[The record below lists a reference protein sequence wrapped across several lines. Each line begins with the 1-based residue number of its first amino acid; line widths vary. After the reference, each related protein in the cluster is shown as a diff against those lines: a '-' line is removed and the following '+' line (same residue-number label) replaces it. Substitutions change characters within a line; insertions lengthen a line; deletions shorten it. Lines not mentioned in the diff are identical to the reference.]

1 MKVILKA
8 SNSFSPEGSLLR
20 MLDRD
25 WQGNTALHAAVEGGF
40 IEIVS
45 LLLATWN
52 NDSIAF
58 QGKYDY
64 SISKLV
70 KQKRGYD
77 FALESKELDCR
88 FL

>member
-1 MKVILKA
+1 
-8 SNSFSPEGSLLR
+8 

-40 IEIVS
+40 IEIVK

-70 KQKRGYD
+70 
-77 FALESKELDCR
+77 E
-88 FL
+88 